1 MYAKVEDNTVVK
13 VNSSVASFNKAALNW
28 SKAQLE
34 ANGIYEVVYDNTNLK
49 NNRFYINGAER
60 FTFANDT
67 VTASYTL
74 AAGKALDDFN
84 EVDNEGSALL
94 DDNGNQIVTLGLK
107 SNEKNQIKAQAATL
121 LQSTDWYVIRNAESS
136 TAIPANVSTYRTA
149 VRTKSNE
156 IETSID
162 GAASVEALE
171 ALFTYINTGTEA
183 NRVYARP
190 LGEWPILA

>member
-13 VNSSVASFNKAALNW
+13 VNSSVASFNKAAVSW

-49 NNRFYINGAER
+49 DTRFYINGAES

-67 VTASYTL
+67 VTASYT
-74 AAGKALDDFN
+74 AAVGKALDDVN
-84 EVDNEGSALL
+84 EVDEDGNALL
-94 DDNGNQIVTLGLK
+94 DDDGVQVVTPGLK
-107 SNEKNQIKAQAATL
+107 SNEKNQIKARAAGL
-121 LQSTDWYVIRNAESS
+121 LQSTDWYVVRHAESA

-156 IETSID
+156 IETAID
-162 GAASVEALE
+162 GAATVEALE
-171 ALFTYINTGTEA
+171 ALFTYTTGA
-183 NRVYARP
+183 DDVSSRP
-190 LGEWPILA
+190 LGEWPTL